1 MYNQGT
7 EYTRNGHLLTVVWVI
22 VEREGGVWKMVLDV
36 EVDDK
41 RIVFRGEK
49 ANQGKAQVSQ
59 GQASMAARVE
69 SKIIAGCKS
78 HRYQ

>member
-36 EVDDK
+36 EVYDK

-49 ANQGKAQVSQ
+49 ANQGKTQVSQ
-59 GQASMAARVE
+59 GQASMAA
-69 SKIIAGCKS
+69 
-78 HRYQ
+78 